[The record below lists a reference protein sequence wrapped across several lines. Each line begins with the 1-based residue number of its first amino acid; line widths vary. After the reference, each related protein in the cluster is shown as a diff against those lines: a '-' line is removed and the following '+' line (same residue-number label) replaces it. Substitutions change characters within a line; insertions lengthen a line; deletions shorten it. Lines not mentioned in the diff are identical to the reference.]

1 MDASKFASFWE
12 LDENDIDEPSMDEIQ
27 SVNPMNRHSLCEHS
41 NAHHI
46 ILNVFV
52 FRIASVE
59 SAVGCRE
66 RQS

>member
-41 NAHHI
+41 NAQHI
-46 ILNVFV
+46 NVFV

-59 SAVGCRE
+59 SAVGCGE